1 MAVSDAVRGALKKGK
16 ISQKELAKRWGK
28 LPQAINNKLRQYSWT
43 GEELAGIAE
52 MTGGKLAF
60 VYPDGAE
67 IPVEAGPTKAGKA
80 VRAKKP
86 QTVQKTEEK
95 SKPAKPAAGKKKPA
109 AEAAQPE
116 KMPAEAADLK
126 KKAEPADVMKET
138 AEPAPM
144 QKKTAAEPAKPRK
157 TPVKPAEPKK
167 KTPAKPKKDAPE
179 VKEEQL
185 SMFSL
190 L

>member
-86 QTVQKTEEK
+86 QTVQKTALHTTQTAQK
-95 SKPAKPAAGKKKPA
+95 TAVHNAASTQKTIMHNA
-109 AEAAQPE
+109 
-116 KMPAEAADLK
+116 
-126 KKAEPADVMKET
+126 
-138 AEPAPM
+138 APM
-144 QKKTAAEPAKPRK
+144 QRAAMHNAAAMQRATMHNAATMQRSAAHSSHSAQNAAAQSARAAQKAAPR
-157 TPVKPAEPKK
+157 PVRRR
-167 KTPAKPKKDAPE
+167 
-179 VKEEQL
+179 
-185 SMFSL
+185 
-190 L
+190 